1 MALFP
6 TGGPRPTSSEAERA
20 FYRALLAHLP
30 KGWTAWHSL
39 RLRAGGTWEGE
50 GDFVIAVPDRAILIV
65 EVKGGAIEC
74 RAGQWL
80 QNGQLMKQAPR
91 DQAHRLRRILE
102 KKLDETYRGARP
114 PILIATAFPQTPF
127 QVPPSHGDLTGAVL
141 GQQDLP
147 WLGAALEAL
156 VDKQLGS
163 VAPVRDDGWSSA
175 LHKLW
180 GETWM
185 PRVSLGTRIQ
195 LRERELVPLD
205 ADQIA
210 LLGMLDHSDRL
221 LVTGGPGTGKTLLAR
236 ALCER
241 RAPALYL
248 CWTRALAVAMRAG
261 GIENAW
267 PVREYAARLLRDA
280 AVTIEDGAD
289 PEAWSNET
297 WENVALHAAVD
308 AVPAAAPAHGMVVV
322 DEAQDFTEG
331 DWELAKAVAAG
342 GPFWAFG
349 DAGQSFW
356 PERVVPGGLFGAQ
369 WNLKAR
375 YRCPEP
381 LASFADRYRPDRDG
395 HDAAAREG
403 LKRFPELRVVR
414 VDDRES
420 TLDRVKVEV
429 ARALRDGARPGDVA
443 ILSLRG
449 KSKSALVQQRRLGDV
464 TLARADAAD
473 AGEHV
478 VADTFLRFKG
488 LERPYIIVTEL
499 DAGEKYDVR
508 MHVALTRATLQAVV
522 LATAHDVEL
531 DPRLAPLCA

>member
-1 MALFP
+1 MPLFP

-50 GDFVIAVPDRAILIV
+50 GDFVIAVPDRAIVIV

-74 RAGQWL
+74 RGGEWF
-80 QNGQLMKQAPR
+80 QNGEPLKQAPR

-102 KKLDETYRGARP
+102 RKLDETYRGARP

-156 VDKQLGS
+156 VEKQLGP

-180 GETWM
+180 GETWI

-248 CWTRALAVAMRAG
+248 CWTRALAVALRAS

-267 PVREYAARLLRDA
+267 PVREYAAGLLRDA
-280 AVTIEDGAD
+280 GVTIQDGAA
-289 PEAWSNET
+289 PETWSNET

-308 AVPAAAPAHGMVVV
+308 AVPAGAAAHGMVVV

-342 GPFWAFG
+342 GPLWAFG

-356 PERVVPGGLFGAQ
+356 PERVLPRGLFGAQ
-369 WNLKAR
+369 WNLRAR

-381 LASFADRYRPDRDG
+381 LASFADRYRPDREG
-395 HDAAAREG
+395 GDAAAREG

-414 VDDRES
+414 VDDRAS
-420 TLDRVKVEV
+420 TLDRAKVEV
-429 ARALRDGARPGDVA
+429 ARALRDGARPGDIA

-449 KSKSALVQQRRLGDV
+449 KSKSVLVQQRRLGDV

-488 LERPYIIVTEL
+488 LERPFIIVTEL
-499 DAGEKYDVR
+499 DAGEKYEVR

-522 LATAHDVEL
+522 IATTQDVEL

>member
-1 MALFP
+1 MPLYP

-30 KGWTAWHSL
+30 KGWSAWHSL

-74 RAGQWL
+74 RDGQWF
-80 QNGQLMKQAPR
+80 QNGQPLKQAPR

-102 KKLDETYRGARP
+102 KKLDETYRGSRP
-114 PILIATAFPQTPF
+114 PILLATAFPQTPF

-156 VDKQLGS
+156 VDRQLGS
-163 VAPVRDDGWSSA
+163 VAPVRDEGWSSA

-180 GETWM
+180 GETWI

-210 LLGMLDHSDRL
+210 LLGMLDHSERL

-280 AVTIEDGAD
+280 GVTIEDGAD

-308 AVPAAAPAHGMVVV
+308 AVPAGAPPHGMVVV

-356 PERVVPGGLFGAQ
+356 PERVVPRGLFGAQ

-375 YRCPEP
+375 YRCPEQ
-381 LASFADRYRPDRDG
+381 LASFADRYRSDRGGD
-395 HDAAAREG
+395 DAAAAAREA

-414 VDDRES
+414 VDDGES

-429 ARALRDGARPGDVA
+429 TRALRDGARPGDIA

-449 KSKSALVQQRRLGDV
+449 QSKSALVQQRGLGDV

-488 LERPYIIVTEL
+488 L
-499 DAGEKYDVR
+499 
-508 MHVALTRATLQAVV
+508 
-522 LATAHDVEL
+522 
-531 DPRLAPLCA
+531 